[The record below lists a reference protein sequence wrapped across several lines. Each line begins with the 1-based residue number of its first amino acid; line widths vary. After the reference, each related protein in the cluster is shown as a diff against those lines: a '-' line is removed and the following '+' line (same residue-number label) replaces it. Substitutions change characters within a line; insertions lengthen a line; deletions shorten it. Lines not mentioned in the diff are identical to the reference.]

1 MEGGASPVKRD
12 TDEDKA
18 TQNIAKK
25 IMALRTFTVSI
36 NTVKLILRL
45 CRQLATKWSLASE

>member
-1 MEGGASPVKRD
+1 MEGGATPVKRD
-12 TDEDKA
+12 THED
-18 TQNIAKK
+18 IAKK
-25 IMALRTFTVSI
+25 FMALRIFTVSI

>member
-1 MEGGASPVKRD
+1 MEGGATPVKKD